1 MADYAKLGQVVDGV
15 PQTMGMGVV
24 VVSDGGQQ
32 ILRRPM
38 GTAGAY
44 VVFQFHAGLIPRP
57 ANSRTGMVH
66 NSQFWSELWG
76 AGISCGG
83 AVVSGVGVVGAGALA
98 PETGGM
104 SLPAAVLLWGG
115 ATASAAQCG
124 VSLYRVANVARGQD
138 GINQTMDD
146 SPSYKATMYVLDGV
160 GLIGA
165 GGAVK
170 EIAATNDALKTAGA
184 SWDMAE
190 AGKLTRPQRLAFTGA
205 MEVDGVKRLSN
216 VAISRVAKQRLLDLT
231 GAAFGMVSSA
241 TVDGGVAHDV
251 AIWVVARPA
260 N

>member
-1 MADYAKLGQVVDGV
+1 MADYVKLCQVVDGV
-15 PQTMGMGVV
+15 PQTVGMGVV
-24 VVSDGGQQ
+24 VVSDAGQQ
-32 ILRRPM
+32 ILRQPT
-38 GTAGAY
+38 GAAGAY
-44 VVFQFHAGLIPRP
+44 VVFQFRAGLIPGP
-57 ANSRTGMVH
+57 ATNQTSEVH
-66 NSQFWSELWG
+66 NSRFWSELWG

-83 AVVSGVGVVGAGALA
+83 AVVSGVGVVGAVALA

-104 SLPAAVLLWGG
+104 SLPTAILLWGG

-124 VSLYRVANVARGQD
+124 VSFYRVTNVARGQD
-138 GINQTMDD
+138 GINQAMDD
-146 SPSYKATMYVLDGV
+146 SPTYKATMYVLDGV

-170 EIAATNDALKTAGA
+170 EIAATNDALKAAGA

-190 AGKLTRPQRLAFTGA
+190 AGALTRQQRLAFTGA

-231 GAAFGMVSSA
+231 GAAFGMVGSA
-241 TVDGGVAHDV
+241 SVDGGIAHDV
-251 AIWVVARPA
+251 AIWVVTRPT